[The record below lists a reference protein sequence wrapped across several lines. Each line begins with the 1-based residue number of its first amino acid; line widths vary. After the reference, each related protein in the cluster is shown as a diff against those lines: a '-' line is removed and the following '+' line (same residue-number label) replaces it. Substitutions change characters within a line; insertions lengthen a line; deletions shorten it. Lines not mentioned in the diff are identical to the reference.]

1 MPDKPT
7 SSRST
12 DVRNQRRRRPHK
24 ILEFPKPSRST
35 DWDTD
40 MMIVFE
46 LDRRF
51 AIDVVVTELSPK
63 PADVIPILTKR
74 QPKKPSRPTKGLN
87 DDAGPVNTPAC

>member
-1 MPDKPT
+1 MPDKTT

-12 DVRNQRRRRPHK
+12 DANNRRRRKPHK

-35 DWDTD
+35 DWDTG

-51 AIDVVVTELSPK
+51 AIDMVVTELSPK
-63 PADVIPILTKR
+63 PADVIPILTKSQR
-74 QPKKPSRPTKGLN
+74 KRPLRPTK
-87 DDAGPVNTPAC
+87 V

>member
-1 MPDKPT
+1 MPDRPT
-7 SSRST
+7 SSRS
-12 DVRNQRRRRPHK
+12 DVRNRRPRKQHK

-35 DWDTD
+35 DWDTG

-74 QPKKPSRPTKGLN
+74 QPK
-87 DDAGPVNTPAC
+87 